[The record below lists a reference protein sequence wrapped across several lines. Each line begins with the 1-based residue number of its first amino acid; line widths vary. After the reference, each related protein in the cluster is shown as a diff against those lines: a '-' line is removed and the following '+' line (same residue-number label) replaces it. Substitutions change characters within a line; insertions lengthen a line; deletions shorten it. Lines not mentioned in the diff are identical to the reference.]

1 MIRMS
6 PLLVILQKE
15 WADLRRHHLLLFSM
29 VVPAVIFLILPFA
42 LVILIPMLDPSG
54 WNDRSFQRMIE
65 LLGRAEP
72 DLRQLDPFVVFS
84 IYIFRQF
91 VIMFLMVPILSA
103 LSIATYSI
111 VGEKQNR
118 TLEPLLATPI
128 TTTELLWGKSLA
140 AALPAT
146 LLTWIAFGLY
156 VLGMRALS
164 PPPVLSR
171 VANPVGLGLI
181 FLIGPLVAILSLGLG
196 VIVSS
201 RAKDPR
207 TAQQIGVI
215 LILPLMALFIM
226 QMRGF
231 FLLRFRWIVIGALVL
246 LVLDVIILKIG
257 ARLFQRETILTRW
270 A

>member
-1 MIRMS
+1 MS
-6 PLLVILQKE
+6 LVLVILKKE
-15 WADLRRHHLLLFSM
+15 WTDLRRHRLLLISM
-29 VVPAVIFLILPFA
+29 AAPAIIFLILPFV
-42 LVILIPMLDPSG
+42 LVTLVPLLDPTG
-54 WNDRSFQRMIE
+54 WNDRDFQRMIE
-65 LLGRAEP
+65 VLGRAEP
-72 DLRQLDPFVVFS
+72 ELRRLDPLVVLH

-91 VIMFLMVPILSA
+91 VLMLLLVPILGA

-128 TTTELLWGKSLA
+128 ETTELLLGKSLA
-140 AALPAT
+140 AAIPAT
-146 LLTWIAFGLY
+146 LLVWIAFGLY
-156 VLGMRALS
+156 VLGIRALS
-164 PPPVLSR
+164 PPEVLPR

-181 FLIGPLVAILSLGLG
+181 FLIGPLVAVLSLGLG

-207 TAQQIGVI
+207 TAQQIGVL

-231 FLLRFRWIVIGALVL
+231 FLLDVRWVLVGAVALLALDAIV
-246 LVLDVIILKIG
+246 LKIG
-257 ARLFQRETILTRW
+257 ARLFERETILTRW

>member
-1 MIRMS
+1 MS
-6 PLLVILQKE
+6 PVLVILRKE
-15 WADLRRHHLLLFSM
+15 WTDLRRHHLLLFSM
-29 VVPAVIFLILPFA
+29 VVPALIFLILPFVIA
-42 LVILIPMLDPSG
+42 ILIPVLDPSG
-54 WNDRSFQRMIE
+54 WNDRSFQRTME
-65 LLGRAEP
+65 LLGRVEP
-72 DLRQLDPFVVFS
+72 DLKQLDPLVVFH

-91 VIMFLMVPILSA
+91 LLMFLMVPILGA

-111 VGEKQNR
+111 VGEKQSR

-146 LLTWIAFGLY
+146 LLTWITFGLY

-164 PPPVLSR
+164 PPPVLPH

-196 VIVSS
+196 VVVSS

-231 FLLRFRWIVIGALVL
+231 FLLSFRWIVIGALAL
-246 LVLDVIILKIG
+246 LALDVIVLKIG

>member
-1 MIRMS
+1 MS
-6 PLLVILQKE
+6 PVLVILKKE
-15 WADLRRHHLLLFSM
+15 WTDLRRHHLLMLSM
-29 VVPAVIFLILPFA
+29 VVPALVFLVLPFV
-42 LVILIPMLDPSG
+42 LTILIPLLDPSG
-54 WNDRSFQRMIE
+54 WNDRDVRRVIE

-72 DLRQLDPFVVFS
+72 ELKRLDPLVVLH

-91 VIMFLMVPILSA
+91 VLMLLLVPILGA

-128 TTTELLWGKSLA
+128 TTTELLLGKSLA

-146 LLTWIAFGLY
+146 LLVWLTFGLY
-156 VLGMRALS
+156 VLGIRVLS
-164 PPPVLSR
+164 PPEVLPR
-171 VANPVGLGLI
+171 VANPVGLSLI
-181 FLIGPLVAILSLGLG
+181 FLTGPLVAVLSLGLG

-207 TAQQIGVI
+207 TAQQIGVV
-215 LILPLMALFIM
+215 LILPIMALFIM

-231 FLLRFRWIVIGALVL
+231 FLLNVQWVLASAVALL
-246 LVLDVIILKIG
+246 ALDVIVLKIG
-257 ARLFQRETILTRW
+257 ARLFERETILTRW